1 MPACFPSMK
10 ISLFF
15 AGHWGLSVLLQSLF
29 QHRYAAHRMYTMGP
43 KTERSLHL
51 LTALVQGSSYL
62 EPRAYAILHREHHAF
77 ADTEKDPHSPAHHGN
92 PARMMLATAR
102 RYAAFVT
109 RRKQPESRFLGG
121 YPEWPALERTFG
133 HWPSRVAFGA
143 LYTLFYRRFAT
154 RRWQYLLLPL
164 HFVMGPVHG
173 AIVNWCGHRY
183 GYRNFRTRD
192 ESRNSL
198 PMDVLCMGELFQNN
212 HHARPANPDFA
223 SRRFELDPT
232 WQVMRL
238 LARLKLIRLAHVPRG
253 QDVEAAQEPLQMPAR
268 ARSVIPRSEMM
279 EDAVAATP

>member
-1 MPACFPSMK
+1 MIIP
-10 ISLFF
+10 LFF
-15 AGHWGLSVLLQSLF
+15 AGHWSLSVLFQSLF

-92 PARMMLATAR
+92 PARMMLETAR
-102 RYAAFVT
+102 RYSGFVT
-109 RRKQPESRFLGG
+109 RREQPEARFLGG
-121 YPEWPALERTFG
+121 YPEWPALDRVVG
-133 HWPSRVAFGA
+133 HWPSRLAFGA

-154 RRWQYLLLPL
+154 RRWQYALLPL

-198 PMDVLCMGELFQNN
+198 PVDALCMGELFQNN

-223 SRRFELDPT
+223 ARRFELDPT

-238 LARLKLIRLAHVPRG
+238 LARLKLIRIAHVPRAHDT
-253 QDVEAAQEPLQMPAR
+253 QAARTPAP
-268 ARSVIPRSEMM
+268 ALAAAVPVSPPFAVA
-279 EDAVAATP
+279 DAVAAAP

>member
-1 MPACFPSMK
+1 MV
-10 ISLFF
+10 SLFF
-15 AGHWGLSVLLQSLF
+15 VSHWALSVLMQSLF
-29 QHRYAAHRMYTMGP
+29 LHRYAAHRMYTVGP
-43 KTERSLHL
+43 RTERTLHL
-51 LTALVQGSSYL
+51 LTLVAQGSSYL
-62 EPRAYAILHREHHAF
+62 EPRAYALLHREHHAF
-77 ADTEKDPHSPAHHGN
+77 ADTEKDPHSPAFHRN
-92 PARMMLATAR
+92 PFRMMLETAR
-102 RYAAFVT
+102 RYSHYVT
-109 RRKQPESRFLGG
+109 GRKSPEARFLGG

-133 HWPSRVAFGA
+133 HWPSRIAFGA

-192 ESRNSL
+192 LSCNSL
-198 PMDVLCMGELFQNN
+198 PVDALCMGELFQNN

-223 SRRFELDPT
+223 ARRFELDPT

-238 LARLKLIRLAHVPRG
+238 LARLKLIRMAHVPSG
-253 QDVEAAQEPLQMPAR
+253 QDVESAQEPLRMPAR
-268 ARSVIPRSEMM
+268 ARPAIPRSEMM